1 MNKIEK
7 FLGLEHKIS
16 QKNFVRGTKGY
27 YCIKRQDTNL
37 ADKEL
42 MVRDTVFQILN
53 LYSINLNM
61 MITSYFGI

>member
-7 FLGLEHKIS
+7 FLGLENKIT
-16 QKNFVRGTKGY
+16 QNDFVRGTRGY

-42 MVRDTVFQILN
+42 MVRKN
-53 LYSINLNM
+53 
-61 MITSYFGI
+61 

>member
-7 FLGLEHKIS
+7 FLGLENKIT
-16 QKNFVRGTKGY
+16 QNDFVRGTRGY

-42 MVRDTVFQILN
+42 MVRNYKLVQ
-53 LYSINLNM
+53 Y
-61 MITSYFGI
+61 